1 MSYVPK
7 KNELDDID
15 INVEL
20 STVILPKDTALTSTK
35 DLIQNMKL
43 FSAHGNYNYEDYLI
57 DSFSGI
63 GFSFKNEKR
72 GVPLNFSGIVNTP
85 KFYDMINLYDSFK
98 HSTTANVK
106 EISKCIVKSKLYDDN
121 YLNDRLKEMYQQTF
135 DNITSKKEFYKMQKS
150 RYSELLN
157 KYSSINKSLQSNNS
171 SSEKT
176 ILFYYSN
183 ILDTLPN
190 TDEYIKYCNEKYNT
204 DIDLQ
209 LNINQL
215 EEITYPD
222 KRLFLLSV
230 TEINTTKLTKIIDLL
245 ENDTSKYFEQF
256 ETQLNQIY
264 DSLITVQRNLDIIE
278 EDSFEVQIDLK
289 ENENQ
294 NVSYFSDFVC

>member
-1 MSYVPK
+1 M
-7 KNELDDID
+7 
-15 INVEL
+15 
-20 STVILPKDTALTSTK
+20 
-35 DLIQNMKL
+35 
-43 FSAHGNYNYEDYLI
+43 
-57 DSFSGI
+57 
-63 GFSFKNEKR
+63 
-72 GVPLNFSGIVNTP
+72 
-85 KFYDMINLYDSFK
+85 
-98 HSTTANVK
+98 
-106 EISKCIVKSKLYDDN
+106 
-121 YLNDRLKEMYQQTF
+121 
-135 DNITSKKEFYKMQKS
+135 
-150 RYSELLN
+150 
-157 KYSSINKSLQSNNS
+157 QSNNS